1 MGTTL
6 SLFRLSMLVVGI
18 TSPVL
23 VSFASPSCRAIVL
36 ELAVQR
42 RFVCTGKPGY
52 KGTGYKGTGYKGT
65 GYKGTGY
72 KGTGYKGNLF
82 IRVVNREP
90 KFFFL
95 PKLVW
100 L

>member
-1 MGTTL
+1 MSHATAVGGKTTWQPHW
-6 SLFRLSMLVVGI
+6 VKA
-18 TSPVL
+18 
-23 VSFASPSCRAIVL
+23 ASRIILPN
-36 ELAVQR
+36 
-42 RFVCTGKPGY
+42 TGKP
-52 KGTGYKGTGYKGT
+52 GYKGTGYKGT

-90 KFFFL
+90 NFFFL